1 MRQLDI
7 ILSWPPSVNGYYRHI
22 AKGPLAGR
30 VLISAVGRAYRTT
43 VAYECAG
50 RRAMFDGRLRVNIQL
65 YPPDRRVIDIDNRLK
80 SLLDAMQNAGLYGND
95 SQIDELHVMRAEI
108 IKAGKAAVSIIEF
121 KSAEIEKPST
131 RVMQKTLQLLADHP
145 PF

>member
-1 MRQLDI
+1 
-7 ILSWPPSVNGYYRHI
+7 
-22 AKGPLAGR
+22 
-30 VLISAVGRAYRTT
+30 
-43 VAYECAG
+43 
-50 RRAMFDGRLRVNIQL
+50 MFDGRLRVNIQL